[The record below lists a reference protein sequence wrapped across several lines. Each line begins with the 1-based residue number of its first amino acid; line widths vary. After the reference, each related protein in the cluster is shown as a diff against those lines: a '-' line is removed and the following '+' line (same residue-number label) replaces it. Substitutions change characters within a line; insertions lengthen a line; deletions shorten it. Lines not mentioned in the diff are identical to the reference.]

1 MDVRED
7 VTTTSD
13 FFEPGMSCQVGIDAS
28 KAVHF
33 LGQLFSFSNGV
44 FSCLL
49 LELRAFSID
58 HRSLLEVWLWKT
70 LPCWSTRHV
79 KLRWTKPLEIPQRWA
94 IPISILKKAYAHPD
108 WLTELAVSAMFHL
121 QAWGETNPQWRAYL
135 CVEVLVPTAAAMATM
150 RYGMQRPRPCEG
162 QKARWSRR
170 ELISY
175 GWGILSASLYSY
187 LVVIWKIL
195 HCMSSKELVANCLW
209 FFRSNLRNMFERP
222 RLARCQ
228 ALLSLQKRPS
238 GAAYSGWVKISG
250 HSTCG

>member
-1 MDVRED
+1 MLQKQYIFWANYFHSQTEC
-7 VTTTSD
+7 
-13 FFEPGMSCQVGIDAS
+13 F
-28 KAVHF
+28 H
-33 LGQLFSFSNGV
+33 V
-44 FSCLL
+44 FSLNLGHSQLTIGVC
-49 LELRAFSID
+49 
-58 HRSLLEVWLWKT
+58 WKCNCWKHCHAGT
-70 LPCWSTRHV
+70 LAMWSSGGQNPSKYRRGEQSPSPFWKRPV
-79 KLRWTKPLEIPQRWA
+79 
-94 IPISILKKAYAHPD
+94 AHPD